1 MSMTRFVTSDGLPGL
16 LAFLS
21 QNGRRVLVPVEKPA
35 NKRSVVFEPW
45 SQGMPFTLEKATVPP
60 KAAVLP
66 QCETLVRYK
75 KSKDPEN
82 PERVTMS
89 PVLPSLVF
97 CILCHSFFICPYKPR
112 SLHFITVCAAC
123 IAVVPSNKL

>member
-60 KAAVLP
+60 KAVNLTA
-66 QCETLVRYK
+66 
-75 KSKDPEN
+75 
-82 PERVTMS
+82 
-89 PVLPSLVF
+89 F
-97 CILCHSFFICPYKPR
+97 CRRLTRICCRAR
-112 SLHFITVCAAC
+112 SSA
-123 IAVVPSNKL
+123 